1 MPARLQ
7 LRVPAEPPAAFSEA
21 SGQLRGHLEVHGV
34 AGRTLYAADLAFEE
48 LGTNILTHA
57 LAGRPA
63 AAFDVQVNVETD
75 RVRLVFEDDG
85 PAFDPSAASPP
96 QRPASLAEAR
106 IGGLGLEMVR
116 NAGGRLDYSRAGG
129 KNRLEVTI
137 HRDGGAGTGGPPAAP
152 SGF

>member
-7 LRVPAEPPAAFSEA
+7 LRVPAEPPAAFAEA
-21 SGQLRGHLEVHGV
+21 SGRLRGHLEAHGV
-34 AGRTLYAADLAFEE
+34 AGRALYAADLAFEE
-48 LGTNILTHA
+48 LGTNILMHA

-63 AAFDVQVNVETD
+63 AAFDVRVTVEPD

-85 PAFDPSAASPP
+85 PAFDPSASRPP
-96 QRPASLAEAR
+96 ERPASLAEAR
-106 IGGLGLEMVR
+106 IGGLGLGMVR
-116 NAGGRLDYSRAGG
+116 DAGGRLEYARTGR

-137 HRDGGAGTGGPPAAP
+137 LRHGSARPAAP